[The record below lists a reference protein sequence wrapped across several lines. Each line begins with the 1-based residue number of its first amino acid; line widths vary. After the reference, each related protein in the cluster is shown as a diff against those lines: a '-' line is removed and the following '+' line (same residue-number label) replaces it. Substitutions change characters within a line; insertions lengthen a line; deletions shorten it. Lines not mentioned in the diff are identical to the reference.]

1 MTFGKTNAKYN
12 IFVTQDK
19 CECFANLLTMDQ
31 DGIESMDFSK
41 ISYQSF
47 FGRMIR
53 LPLRLL
59 PKGMI
64 LPILQ
69 GQLRGKKWIV
79 GAGEHG
85 YWLGSYEIQKRIA
98 FEREIKPGTVIYDIG
113 ANVGFYSILAAH
125 LTGPK
130 GKVYAFEPLKRNVE
144 YIRRHA
150 ALNRFTNTDVFE
162 AAVSDHS
169 GEASFDLGISIATGH
184 LSDTGR
190 IKVPLLSLDDLLSA
204 RDIAPPDTMKVDVE
218 GAEYA
223 VFQGAQK
230 LIKKHRPTIF
240 LDTHGRD
247 VHERTIGF
255 LEGYGYHF
263 EILDNRALSDS
274 KELIA
279 RPPRL

>member
-1 MTFGKTNAKYN
+1 
-12 IFVTQDK
+12 
-19 CECFANLLTMDQ
+19 
-31 DGIESMDFSK
+31 MDFSK

-47 FGRMIR
+47 LGRMIR
-53 LPLRLL
+53 LPLRLI

-98 FEREIKPGTVIYDIG
+98 FEHEIKPGTVIYDIG
-113 ANVGFYSILAAH
+113 ANVGFYSILAAY

-144 YIRRHA
+144 FIRRHA
-150 ALNRFTNTDVFE
+150 ALNRFTNTEVFE

-184 LSDTGR
+184 LSDKGG

-204 RDIAPPDTMKVDVE
+204 GDIEPPDTMKVDVE

-230 LIKKHRPTIF
+230 LIQKHRPTIF

-247 VHERTIGF
+247 VHESTIGF
-255 LEGYGYHF
+255 LEGHGYHF
-263 EILDNRALSDS
+263 EILDNRTLSDS

-279 RPPRL
+279 RPPRS